1 MANIIQIRRDTAA
14 NWTTANP
21 TLAQGEQGFEIDT
34 KKLKVGD
41 GLTAWVN
48 LDYYSTNTPGVVTF
62 ENLNANGD
70 VGPGADQVAAGN
82 HDHDIG
88 DIVLW
93 FENQLI

>member
-1 MANIIQIRRDTAA
+1 MANIIQIRRDTSA
-14 NWTTANP
+14 NWTAANP

-34 KKLKVGD
+34 GKLKIGT
-41 GLTAWVN
+41 GLIDWIS
-48 LDYYSTNTPGVVTF
+48 LDYYSTNNAGVVTF
-62 ENLNANGD
+62 ENLLANGD
-70 VGPGADQVAAGN
+70 IGSGADQVPAGD